1 MSTPVNTIAASAV
14 VSPDRGPRMERVA
27 QEATLWDDETT
38 PWGRL
43 PSTSTRAPVGTVTLS
58 VDPDTVDR
66 FLAKRAPADDA
77 GHVWW
82 LGAIDGG
89 ADLSGGYGR
98 FQAGSGDTLV
108 TTTAHRYANTLE
120 NGPIPPGVIVRH
132 RCDEPLCTAS
142 AHLERG
148 TSADNRG
155 DTIARP
161 YRAADLDERGSAG
174 RSRAIRAAVL
184 SVLATGDTNPAAI
197 GAAARAAMREGDPYR
212 NQLALFARE
221 DRR

>member
-1 MSTPVNTIAASAV
+1 M
-14 VSPDRGPRMERVA
+14 DRMAE
-27 QEATLWDDETT
+27 EATLWDDDTT
-38 PWGRL
+38 LWGRL
-43 PSTSTRAPVGTVTLS
+43 PSTSSRAPVGAIALP

-66 FLAKRAPADDA
+66 YLAKRSPPDDD

-108 TTTAHRYANTLE
+108 TTTAHRYAETLD
-120 NGPIPPGVIVRH
+120 NGPITPGVIVRH
-132 RCDEPLCTAS
+132 RCDEPLCTS
-142 AHLERG
+142 TVHLERG
-148 TSADNRG
+148 TSADNRW

-161 YRAADLDERGSAG
+161 YRPADVDCRGSAG

-184 SVLATGDTNPAAI
+184 AILATGVTDPAAI
-197 GAAARAAMREGDPYR
+197 GAAARAAMEVGDPYR
-212 NQLALFARE
+212 DQLVLWTVSDVLGER
-221 DRR
+221 